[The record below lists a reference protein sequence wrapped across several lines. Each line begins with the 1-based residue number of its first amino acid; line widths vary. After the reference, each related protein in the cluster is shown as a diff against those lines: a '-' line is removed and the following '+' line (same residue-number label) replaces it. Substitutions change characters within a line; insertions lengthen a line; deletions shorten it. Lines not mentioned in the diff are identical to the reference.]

1 MRLPIASMRAMA
13 VVTVLGSI
21 VAACTHS
28 VGSPVPRVS
37 TTMSP
42 RSGCV
47 HASALGVRAGVGTRR
62 VVVTAGRV
70 VTLQL
75 VEPEAYASSSSGP
88 PPAAFP
94 WLAGRSSDTTGLRS
108 VGVCARPPVIM
119 SLPVRL
125 YPFRAIT
132 PGRYRVTARLNPA
145 YHVPRMHPSLPR
157 LRPVRLTVVVRAAP
171 AAIPSSG
178 SRLYTVTASVLYRPA
193 MRTPHACLTVLESL
207 PPVGCG
213 GVPVGGYDFR
223 HVPHVIHFAGGGWQ
237 TPELRLAGAWDGH
250 TLVLARPPA
259 PARLGARE
267 PVPPAL
273 CGGRQ
278 APAARSLAKRI
289 TRAHVRLGLIELA
302 PCGRRV
308 WVLVGVADPPTRSV
322 LHHLFGRRVIV
333 RGWLRRAAG

>member
-1 MRLPIASMRAMA
+1 MRLPIARMGAMA

-21 VAACTHS
+21 VAACNHS
-28 VGSPVPRVS
+28 AVSPVPRDP
-37 TTMSP
+37 TTVAR

-47 HASALGVRAGVGTRR
+47 HASALGVRAGVGTGR

-88 PPAAFP
+88 PPSAFP
-94 WLAGRSSDTTGLRS
+94 WLAGRSSDTAGLRS
-108 VGVCARPPVIM
+108 VAVCARPPVIT

-157 LRPVRLTVVVRAAP
+157 LHPVRLTVVVRP
-171 AAIPSSG
+171 ARRAIHSSS
-178 SRLYTVTASVLYRPA
+178 SRLYTVTASVLYRPG
-193 MRTPHACLTVLESL
+193 MRTPHACLTFLESL

-213 GVPVGGYDFR
+213 GVSVRGYDFR
-223 HVPHVIHFAGGGWQ
+223 HLAHVIHFAGGGWQ
-237 TPELRLAGAWDGH
+237 TPEIRLAGTWDGH
-250 TLVLARPPA
+250 TLLLARPPS
-259 PARLGARE
+259 PASLGARA
-267 PVPPAL
+267 PAPPAA
-273 CGGRQ
+273 CAGRQ
-278 APAARSLAKRI
+278 APGARSLATRI
-289 TRAHVRLGLIELA
+289 TRAHVRVGLIELV

-308 WVLVGVADPPTRSV
+308 WILVGVADPPTRSV
-322 LHHLFGRRVIV
+322 LHHLFGRRLIV
-333 RGWLRRAAG
+333 RGWLRRAAP